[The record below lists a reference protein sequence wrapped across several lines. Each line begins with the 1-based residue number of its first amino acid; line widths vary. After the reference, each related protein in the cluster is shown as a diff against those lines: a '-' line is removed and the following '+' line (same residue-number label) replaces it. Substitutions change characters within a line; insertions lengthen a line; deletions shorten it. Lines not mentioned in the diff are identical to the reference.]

1 MCLPRHKKDLKGILS
16 KLVQHIIELDTSIP
30 RAHQVRYKLNPNFVA
45 IVKQDIDKLLAV
57 GFIQPIEEATR
68 LSPIVIML
76 KKNSKLII
84 CVDFRKLN
92 KAIKKILIL
101 CHFLMKY

>member
-1 MCLPRHKKDLKGILS
+1 MCLPRHKKDLRSIPLE
-16 KLVQHIIELDTSIP
+16 LVQHIIELNTSLP
-30 RAHQVRYKLNPNFVA
+30 RAHQVRYKLNPKSVA

-84 CVDFRKLN
+84 CVDFRKLS

-101 CHFLMKY
+101 SHFLMKY